1 MDADRR
7 GSRILSCGRGGVRT
21 GPEGVGGRRRSAG
34 DSVEWQGVH
43 HPGDTPWSQ
52 GLLMGMGGSEPG
64 PGHGRARA
72 RGDPSESQDRRRC
85 GRGAALH
92 PRAASTQRRRRE
104 PRSQLRKDD
113 SPLGTGH
120 GRRSQFQLGAVS
132 GWGDPGDMTNSPL
145 RERRQPTP
153 VHIHRP
159 HTCPQV
165 TQLSLSQAPQG
176 NCVTRIGLIKTTK
189 ILGRWGE
196 EAGARWL

>member
-1 MDADRR
+1 MIASSLSAEIQGSVCGSPDVGVADPEPQGMRDFSVGRVGPALDADRR

-34 DSVEWQGVH
+34 GSVEWQGVH

-104 PRSQLRKDD
+104 PRSQLRKDERTTA
-113 SPLGTGH
+113 PWGPATG
-120 GRRSQFQLGAVS
+120 GEA
-132 GWGDPGDMTNSPL
+132 NS
-145 RERRQPTP
+145 
-153 VHIHRP
+153 
-159 HTCPQV
+159 
-165 TQLSLSQAPQG
+165 
-176 NCVTRIGLIKTTK
+176 N
-189 ILGRWGE
+189 
-196 EAGARWL
+196 